1 MKPKIDPRIDAK
13 IDAKNDDFLDP
24 LSKPVLVR
32 EREARYMLK
41 RFVCFHFHGFW
52 QFLGWNIIMKRLAGT
67 CRCAVLQVAVSSYV
81 RLFAVAFFTLRV
93 LSSLRLE
100 PLQNM

>member
-1 MKPKIDPRIDAK
+1 MLKNDKKIFDFWSKMKPKIDPK
-13 IDAKNDDFLDP
+13 IDVKINAKNDDFLDP

-52 QFLGWNIIMKRLAGT
+52 
-67 CRCAVLQVAVSSYV
+67 
-81 RLFAVAFFTLRV
+81 
-93 LSSLRLE
+93 
-100 PLQNM
+100 

>member
-1 MKPKIDPRIDAK
+1 MKIVDFLSKIQHQINPKIDAK

-52 QFLGWNIIMKRLAGT
+52 
-67 CRCAVLQVAVSSYV
+67 
-81 RLFAVAFFTLRV
+81 
-93 LSSLRLE
+93 
-100 PLQNM
+100 